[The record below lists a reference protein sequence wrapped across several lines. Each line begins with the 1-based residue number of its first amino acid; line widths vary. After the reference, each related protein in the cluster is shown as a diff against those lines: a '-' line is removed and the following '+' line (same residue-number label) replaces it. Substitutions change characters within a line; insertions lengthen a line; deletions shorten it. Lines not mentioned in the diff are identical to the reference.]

1 MRSAVIRYAVKGL
14 IWQSHSPLSQ
24 RAELRCRSVL
34 PWECGRWYLGI
45 CWCCLP
51 GCGWIFEPRHS
62 PKCES
67 VEENKKSHNNSMIYV
82 LVKTCKITTTTTKR
96 DLMLHSDTDGS
107 TCKEFMDLKEE
118 EQQLLLLT
126 TNHRRC
132 MCRWNSLPALIMPR

>member
-1 MRSAVIRYAVKGL
+1 
-14 IWQSHSPLSQ
+14 
-24 RAELRCRSVL
+24 
-34 PWECGRWYLGI
+34 
-45 CWCCLP
+45 
-51 GCGWIFEPRHS
+51 
-62 PKCES
+62 
-67 VEENKKSHNNSMIYV
+67 MIYV